1 MRVRAARTRRLN
13 FARAQAEDIRRGH
26 ASPAVE
32 VWLLRARRHLR
43 KGLLDESVASLLD
56 TELPGWRDRTV
67 RQLHAEGAGQAP
79 LRLRG
84 EAFVDG
90 FVVAVR
96 AGTANVNHAR
106 FLADQKRSPAV
117 APKVA
122 VAMTSLSPN
131 WRDLTLSGL
140 MAASGAPPPPRRRRS
155 TVVDRIT
162 RMATGAPESSDRR
175 WLAEQKDAA
184 ALGRQAPDV
193 ALMLAALDPDWREHT
208 LGQIIAVATGGAV
221 RARGSHW
228 ERAER
233 GALAESVD
241 SSLNWLRRHRRAH
254 ADGTLDAFTRARL
267 DATLPG
273 WLTLTPQQLDARRA
287 DEAQRLEAVA

>member
-1 MRVRAARTRRLN
+1 VRAARTRRLN

-26 ASPAVE
+26 VGPAAE

-43 KGLLDESVASLLD
+43 KGLLDESVATLLD
-56 TELPGWRDRTV
+56 AELPGWRDRTV
-67 RQLHAEGAGQAP
+67 RQLQAESAGKAP

-84 EAFVDG
+84 DAFVGG

-122 VAMTSLSPN
+122 AALASLSPG

-140 MAASGAPPPPRRRRS
+140 MAAAGAPAPPRRRRS
-155 TVVDRIT
+155 SVVDRIT
-162 RMATGAPESSDRR
+162 RMATGAPEPSDRR
-175 WLAEQKDAA
+175 WLVEQKDAA

-193 ALMLAALDPDWREHT
+193 ALMLAALDPYWQERT
-208 LGQIIAVATGGAV
+208 LGQIVAAATGQAPKV
-221 RARGSHW
+221 RGSHW

-233 GALAESVD
+233 GALSESVD

-254 ADGTLDAFTRARL
+254 ADGSLDAFTRARL

-273 WLTLTPQQLDARRA
+273 WLTLTPQQLDAQRA
-287 DEAQRLEAVA
+287 DEVQRLEAAA